1 MSHRST
7 KNFKQLKNALVIQ
20 ECFLHAAMM
29 TTLWPPI
36 PTFSYSHSPWHPP
49 IPTAPIPTSP
59 PTFALL
65 PSLLALRRC
74 LPAWS
79 QWLWRLHVLQ
89 MGTRPRAKRE
99 WPLPDSC
106 VQCTHRLHMM
116 LDTCVHKYIIPP
128 IKVQWN
134 RYIILFLK
142 WEYQD
147 MSVPLESVVLT
158 TSWWVGANSSSCNYS
173 CTQNN
178 QSPGFNTDL

>member
-1 MSHRST
+1 MMT
-7 KNFKQLKNALVIQ
+7 L
-20 ECFLHAAMM
+20 FLGRAHAASASRGKLWIAMSLIGRCALCKIWVQLQFECNYKHNC
-29 TTLWPPI
+29 TL
-36 PTFSYSHSPWHPP
+36 SLWHVT
-49 IPTAPIPTSP
+49 IA
-59 PTFALL
+59 FALL

-74 LPAWS
+74 LPPWS

-99 WPLPDSC
+99 WPLPDFC